1 MALENTGYKGYST
14 LLKVTN
20 DGNNSPLDINNNLCS
35 ESGLPQATKSNTIGD
50 PDYIAPVYDTV
61 TCPIACQYKYLQQ
74 IFIQGSPGN
83 SYVLTYTEKGD
94 VSGMQTWTPEG
105 TPGLDQPHTF
115 SIETCVDPA
124 TIGIEPEPTA
134 TQMLYDYTFDCC
146 NTGITVTGIYSSTS
160 QCGAGDDTKIIVS
173 SVTLSSPVTVD
184 TIFTVEVVYSING
197 SCTTSLG
204 SATTDV
210 TILAG
215 ETSGD
220 SPECSGGAPGF
231 PSEITAVICSSTV
244 TGHNN
249 TVDNIVI

>member
-1 MALENTGYKGYST
+1 MAIVNTGYKGYST

-50 PDYIAPVYDTV
+50 PDYIAPVYDIV
-61 TCPIACQYKYLQQ
+61 TCPL
-74 IFIQGSPGN
+74 P
-83 SYVLTYTEKGD
+83 
-94 VSGMQTWTPEG
+94 SG
-105 TPGLDQPHTF
+105 
-115 SIETCVDPA
+115 A
-124 TIGIEPEPTA
+124 TITI
-134 TQMLYDYTFDCC
+134 
-146 NTGITVTGIYSSTS
+146 TGKNSNVV

-173 SVTLSSPVTVD
+173 SVILSSPVTVD
-184 TIFTVEVVYSING
+184 TIFTVGIVYSING

-204 SATTDV
+204 TATTDV

-249 TVDNIVI
+249 VVDTIIL

>member
-1 MALENTGYKGYST
+1 MALENTGYKAYT
-14 LLKVTN
+14 DLLKVTD
-20 DGNNSPLDINNNLCS
+20 DGTSRPLDINNNLCS

-50 PDYIAPVYDTV
+50 PDYIAPVYDIV
-61 TCPIACQYKYLQQ
+61 TCPL
-74 IFIQGSPGN
+74 P
-83 SYVLTYTEKGD
+83 
-94 VSGMQTWTPEG
+94 SG
-105 TPGLDQPHTF
+105 
-115 SIETCVDPA
+115 A
-124 TIGIEPEPTA
+124 TITI
-134 TQMLYDYTFDCC
+134 
-146 NTGITVTGIYSSTS
+146 TGENSSVV
-160 QCGAGDDTKIIVS
+160 QCGAGDDTKIITS
-173 SVTLSSPVTVD
+173 TVTLSSPVTVD
-184 TIFTVEVVYSING
+184 TIFTVGVVYSING